1 MSNIKKKIAVVED
14 DPFLNKAFLLKLGSA
29 GFNTVSIKDGEEAM
43 DIISK
48 EMPDLIL
55 LDLMLPHRSGF
66 EILADLKKDVKL
78 KDIPVLILTNLGQ
91 EEERQ
96 RGLSMG
102 AKEYLVKTDIKLE
115 EVVEKIN
122 GYLKQEVL

>member
-1 MSNIKKKIAVVED
+1 MAEEIKKKIVIVED
-14 DPFLNKAFLLKLGSA
+14 DPFLNRVLLSKLKK
-29 GFNTVSIKDGEEAM
+29 FDFDIIQIKDGNKVM

-91 EEERQ
+91 DEEKK
-96 RGLSMG
+96 RGLSLG
-102 AKEYLVKTDIKLE
+102 ALEYLVKTDIKLE
-115 EVVEKIN
+115 EIVEKIN
-122 GYLKQEVL
+122 NYLKI

>member
-1 MSNIKKKIAVVED
+1 MAEEIKKKIVIVED
-14 DPFLNKAFLLKLGSA
+14 DPFLNRVLLSKLKK
-29 GFNTVSIKDGEEAM
+29 FDFDIIQIKDGNKVM

-55 LDLMLPHRSGF
+55 LDLMLPQKSGF

-91 EEERQ
+91 DEEKK
-96 RGLSMG
+96 RGLSLG
-102 AKEYLVKTDIKLE
+102 ALEYLVKTDIKLE
-115 EVVEKIN
+115 EIVEKIN
-122 GYLKQEVL
+122 NYLKI